1 MADDRESHIDIA
13 HPHCLLDV
21 GHIGEADKTAW
32 GFVILLLSHVH
43 WRIVIVENSVSH
55 SRKCRLVQR
64 RPSR

>member
-1 MADDRESHIDIA
+1 MADDRESHTDIA

-32 GFVILLLSHVH
+32 GFVI
-43 WRIVIVENSVSH
+43 IENSVSH